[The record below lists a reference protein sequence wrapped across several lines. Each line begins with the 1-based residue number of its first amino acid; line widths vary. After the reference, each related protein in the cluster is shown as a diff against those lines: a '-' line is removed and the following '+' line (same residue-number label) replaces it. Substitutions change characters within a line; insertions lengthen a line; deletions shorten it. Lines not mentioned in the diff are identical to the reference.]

1 MQRFI
6 FLPSIILCLV
16 LLYLPTYGTVE
27 AEDSGAPE
35 LPGQGR
41 MITVTDGGIQ
51 PLSVTIK
58 KGDGIAFFLNDTK
71 DSLLTLDINYG
82 KLTTH
87 CASANLSIGEDGT
100 IRSKAPIAPKDFAST
115 CFHDSGT
122 YAFTIYGLKGSPAGV
137 KGSIV
142 IE

>member
-1 MQRFI
+1 MRRLI
-6 FLPSIILCLV
+6 FLPSLILCVV
-16 LLYLPTYGTVE
+16 LAYLPTYGTVE

-35 LPGQGR
+35 IPGQGQ
-41 MITVTDGGIQ
+41 MISITDAGVQ
-51 PLSVTIK
+51 PLSIAIK

-71 DSLLTLDINYG
+71 DSLVTLDINYG

-87 CASANLSIGEDGT
+87 CASSNLSIGDDGI

-115 CFHDSGT
+115 CFHDSGS
-122 YAFTIYGLKGSPAGV
+122 YAFTVYGLKGSPAGV